1 LEVGP
6 ISVDT
11 IPYFNGYPLF
21 LSMAKIKST
30 GDYLWATEIWNK
42 RLLDYH
48 EEESRRRFS
57 FSSWF

>member
-1 LEVGP
+1 
-6 ISVDT
+6 
-11 IPYFNGYPLF
+11 
-21 LSMAKIKST
+21 MAKIKST